1 MVRLLFCMKKPVI
14 ISFLFLISY
23 ITMAQKVN
31 IQIMNNKGTGL
42 SEWQI
47 LDDQNVSV
55 LSGISNQQNDSV
67 TFSLEENKHFIF
79 KVTVYELNNSDAELY
94 TITINNEPLIRINSN
109 IGKGIHT
116 FSFFTGT
123 RALNAKITG
132 GVNAVISDFPWQIY
146 YISGNFRCGGS
157 IINGNWIL
165 TAAHCTKDD
174 QGISINS
181 SAMFVR
187 VGLNNPS
194 NSTEGKT
201 YAVNKVIVNEGYDD
215 GTLLNDIAL
224 LRLTDTINFSNATPI
239 NLINENDVSNGAIVP
254 GVMSWV
260 TGWGLT
266 KVSPQVIPTALQK
279 VQLPIISTAQ
289 AATVWNSIPATDLMA
304 GFLNGNKDAC
314 SGDSGGPL
322 VVPVSGE
329 YKLAGIVSW
338 GSSTCNTYG
347 AYTRVSDFESWIQ
360 KNTGLQPAG
369 DSIVCH
375 GVSSTQYSVPVI
387 PGSTAYAWDLLPA
400 GAGLISGNG
409 RKATVNWNLSFT
421 GKATVILKATINGK
435 VSDWFRVHVAVSP
448 ITKILSQSRDTVIC
462 TGQPFTLNVIA
473 EGHDLIY
480 SWSKNDQV
488 VQTGSSSKLVLSSSK
503 VSDTGD
509 YKCSITGS
517 CGAVSSNIIKLTV
530 YIVTKITSLSPN
542 TDVPFGNEL
551 TLQVT
556 ADGHDLVYEWQKDGT
571 VINNSNNAQ
580 LQLTAV
586 NAADIGIY
594 RTTVTGTCGTEL
606 SDSIYVYIKRANVIT
621 DPDVFLWPSVT
632 SDEFSVAINSDS
644 FYNVQI
650 INTNGKKFREQTN
663 CRYQT
668 RFNIST
674 MAKGVY
680 IVEIYNND
688 FRKSIRV
695 IKE

>member
-1 MVRLLFCMKKPVI
+1 MKYPFI
-14 ISFLFLISY
+14 ISSLLLISCAA
-23 ITMAQKVN
+23 MAQKVP
-31 IQIMNNKGTGL
+31 IQVLNTRSTGL

-47 LDDQNVSV
+47 LDEQNNSV
-55 LSGISNQQNDSV
+55 LSGIGNLQNDSV
-67 TFSLEENKHFIF
+67 TYNLDENKHYTF
-79 KVTVYELNNSDAELY
+79 KLIIYELNNSDAELY
-94 TITINNEPLIRINSN
+94 TIIINNEPLIRINSD
-109 IGKGIHT
+109 IGTGVHS
-116 FSFFTGT
+116 FPFFTGT

-132 GVNAVISDFPWQIY
+132 GLNSIISDFPWQIY
-146 YISGNFRCGGS
+146 YISRNFRCGGS

-174 QGISINS
+174 NGVNLPIDS
-181 SAMFVR
+181 MFVR
-187 VGLNNPS
+187 VGLNNPK
-194 NSTEGKT
+194 NKTEGKT

-215 GTLLNDIAL
+215 ATLLNDIAL
-224 LRLTDTINFSNATPI
+224 LRLTDTINFLNATPI
-239 NLINENDVSNGAIVP
+239 NIINENDVSNGAIVP

-266 KVSPQVIPTALQK
+266 KVSPQVLPTALQK

-289 AATVWNSIPATDLMA
+289 ASTVWNSIPATDLMA
-304 GFLNGNKDAC
+304 GLLNGNKDAC
-314 SGDSGGPL
+314 NGDSGGPL
-322 VVPVSGE
+322 VVQVSGE

-338 GSSTCNTYG
+338 GSTSCDTYG

-360 KNTGLQPAG
+360 KNTGLQPVG

-375 GVSSTQYSVPVI
+375 GVTSTQYSVPVI
-387 PGSTAYAWDLLPA
+387 PGSSAYEWDLLPSSA
-400 GAGLISGNG
+400 GVISGNG
-409 RKATVNWNLSFT
+409 RKATVNWNPSFT

-606 SDSIYVYIKRANVIT
+606 SDSIYVYVKRANVII

-632 SDEFSVAINSDS
+632 TDEFTVALSSDS

-650 INTNGKKFREQTN
+650 INTSGKKLREQTN

>member
-1 MVRLLFCMKKPVI
+1 MPHLL
-14 ISFLFLISY
+14 
-23 ITMAQKVN
+23 T
-31 IQIMNNKGTGL
+31 L
-42 SEWQI
+42 S
-47 LDDQNVSV
+47 
-55 LSGISNQQNDSV
+55 
-67 TFSLEENKHFIF
+67 
-79 KVTVYELNNSDAELY
+79 
-94 TITINNEPLIRINSN
+94 
-109 IGKGIHT
+109 
-116 FSFFTGT
+116 
-123 RALNAKITG
+123 
-132 GVNAVISDFPWQIY
+132 
-146 YISGNFRCGGS
+146 
-157 IINGNWIL
+157 
-165 TAAHCTKDD
+165 
-174 QGISINS
+174 
-181 SAMFVR
+181 
-187 VGLNNPS
+187 
-194 NSTEGKT
+194 
-201 YAVNKVIVNEGYDD
+201 
-215 GTLLNDIAL
+215 
-224 LRLTDTINFSNATPI
+224 
-239 NLINENDVSNGAIVP
+239 IVP

-462 TGQPFTLNVIA
+462 TGQPLTLNAIV

-480 SWSKNDQV
+480 SWSKNDHV
-488 VQTGSSSKLVLSSSK
+488 IQTGSSSKLVLSSSK

-509 YKCSITGS
+509 YKCNITGS
-517 CGAVSSNIIKLTV
+517 CGAATSNIIKLTV
-530 YIVTKITSLSPN
+530 YAVTKITSLSPN
-542 TDVPFGNEL
+542 AEVPFGNEI

-556 ADGHDLVYEWQKDGT
+556 AEGHDLAYEWQKDGT
-571 VINNSNNAQ
+571 VINNSNNSQ
-580 LQLTAV
+580 LPLIAV
-586 NAADIGIY
+586 NAADIGLY

-606 SDSIYVYIKRANVIT
+606 SDSIYVYVKKTNFIS
-621 DPDVFLWPSVT
+621 DPDVFLWPSMT
-632 SDEFSVAINSDS
+632 TDEFTVAISSDS

-650 INTNGKKFREQTN
+650 INTNGRKIREQTN

-674 MAKGVY
+674 IARGVY
-680 IVEIYNND
+680 IVEIYNNS

>member
-1 MVRLLFCMKKPVI
+1 MVRLLVCMKKPLI
-14 ISFLFLISY
+14 ISFLFLISC
-23 ITMAQKVN
+23 IATAQKVT
-31 IQIMNNKGTGL
+31 IQILNNKGAGL

-55 LSGISNQQNDSV
+55 LSGIDNVQNDSV
-67 TFSLEENKHFIF
+67 AFGLEENKHYTF
-79 KVTVYELNNSDAELY
+79 KVTVYELNNSGAELY
-94 TITINNEPLIRINSN
+94 TITLNNEPIIRIKA
-109 IGKGIHT
+109 GLGTGVHT
-116 FSFFTGT
+116 FPFFTGT
-123 RALNAKITG
+123 KALNAKITG

-174 QGISINS
+174 QGFSINPS
-181 SAMFVR
+181 TMFVR

-194 NSTEGKT
+194 NSSEGKT
-201 YAVNKVIVNEGYDD
+201 YSVNKVIVNEGYDD

-224 LRLTDTINFSNATPI
+224 LRLTDTINFSNAAPI

-266 KVSPQVIPTALQK
+266 KVNPQVLPTALQK

-289 AATVWNSIPATDLMA
+289 AGTVWSSIPLSDLMA
-304 GFLNGNKDAC
+304 GYLNGNRDAC
-314 SGDSGGPL
+314 NGDSGGPL

-338 GSSTCNTYG
+338 GSSTCDTYG

-360 KNTGLQPAG
+360 KNTGLQPVG
-369 DSIVCH
+369 DSIVCQ
-375 GVSSTQYSVPVI
+375 GVTSTQYSVPVI
-387 PGSTAYAWDLLPA
+387 PGSSAYEWDLLPA
-400 GAGLISGNG
+400 AAGVISGNG
-409 RKATVNWNLSFT
+409 REATVNWNPGFT
-421 GKATVILKATINGK
+421 GNATVILKATINGK
-435 VSDWFRVHVAVSP
+435 VSDWYRVHVAVSP
-448 ITKILSQSRDTVIC
+448 ITRILTQSRDTVIC
-462 TGQPFTLNVIA
+462 AGQPVTFNVNA

-480 SWSKNDQV
+480 SWTKNDQV
-488 VQTGSSSKLVLSSSK
+488 VQTGSSSRLVLSSSK
-503 VSDTGD
+503 ISDTGD
-509 YKCSITGS
+509 YKCNIIGS
-517 CGAVSSNIIKLTV
+517 CGATASNIMKLTV
-530 YIVTKITSLSPN
+530 YAVTKITFLSPN
-542 TDVPFGNEL
+542 AEIPFGGEI
-551 TLQVT
+551 TLNVN
-556 ADGHDLVYEWQKDGT
+556 AVGHDLAYEWQKDGT
-571 VINNSNNAQ
+571 IINNSNNSQ
-580 LQLTAV
+580 LLLSAV
-586 NAADIGIY
+586 NASDIGLY
-594 RTTVTGTCGTEL
+594 KTSVTGTCGTEL
-606 SDSIYVYIKRANVIT
+606 SDSIYVYVKRANVIS

-632 SDEFSVAINSDS
+632 TDEFTIAINSDS

-650 INTNGKKFREQTN
+650 ISTGGKKFREQTN